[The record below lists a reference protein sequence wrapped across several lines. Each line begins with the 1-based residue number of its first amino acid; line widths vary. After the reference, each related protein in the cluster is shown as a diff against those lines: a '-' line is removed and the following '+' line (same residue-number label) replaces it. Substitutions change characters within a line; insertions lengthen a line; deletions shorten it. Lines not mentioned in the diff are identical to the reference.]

1 MFSPF
6 FIALGLNL
14 YLLKKDLSLNPLYEK
29 TIFANI
35 TKKLVK
41 ILLNINYPSQI

>member
-6 FIALGLNL
+6 LIPLGLNL
-14 YLLKKDLSLNPLYEK
+14 YLSKKSLSLNPLYEK
-29 TIFANI
+29 TIFVNI
-35 TKKLVK
+35 TRKLVK

>member
-35 TKKLVK
+35 RKKLVK
-41 ILLNINYPSQI
+41 ILLNINYSSQI